1 MAYPDPTRVRTVSVI
16 GANTIGASWAAWFL
30 ARGLDVVASDPASDG
45 EARCRKI
52 VADAW
57 SALTTLGLAPG
68 ASPDRLVFVRDPVAA
83 AMRGDVVQESAPERL
98 PLKQALLADL
108 DAALPPDRVIAS
120 STSGF
125 TTAEMQTRMRH
136 PERLVV
142 AHPFN
147 PPHLIPLVEVV
158 GGGRTEAPAVDW
170 AMAFYAAVGKHP
182 IRLNKA
188 VPGHLANRLQQALWR
203 EAIHLVAEGVASVA
217 DVDAAVAYGPGLR
230 WAIMGP
236 TLTFH
241 LGGGA
246 GGMAHFFD
254 HFGGYIETQW
264 RELGSPTLTPA
275 LIEQLID
282 GVTQE
287 AGGRSIPTLAAERD
301 TCLLDI
307 LAALAKH
314 RAVR

>member
-1 MAYPDPTRVRTVSVI
+1 MAFPDPTSVRTVAVI

-30 ARGLDVVASDPASDG
+30 ARGCDVVASDPAPDG
-45 EARCRKI
+45 EARARRI

-57 SALTTLGLAPG
+57 PVVSAFGLAPG
-68 ASPDRLVFVRDPVAA
+68 ASPDRLRFEPDPVAA
-83 AMRGDVVQESAPERL
+83 ARLGDVVQESAPERIDV
-98 PLKQALLADL
+98 KRQLLAQL

-125 TTAEMQTRMRH
+125 TTAEMQTEMRH

-147 PPHLIPLVEVV
+147 PPHIIPLVEVV
-158 GGGRTEAPAVDW
+158 GGGQTSRDAVDW
-170 AMAFYAAVGKHP
+170 AMAFYAAIGKHP

-203 EAIHLVAEGVASVA
+203 EALHMVAEGVASVA
-217 DVDAAVAYGPGLR
+217 DVDAAIAYGPGLR
-230 WAIMGP
+230 WAVMGP

-246 GGMAHFFD
+246 GGIDHFFD
-254 HFGGYIETQW
+254 HFGGYITAQW
-264 RELGSPTLTPA
+264 RELGSPALTPD
-275 LIEQLID
+275 LIRRVIEGTRD
-282 GVTQE
+282 AS
-287 AGGRSIPTLAAERD
+287 AGRPVAALAAERD
-301 TCLLDI
+301 ACLLDI
-307 LAALAKH
+307 LAALARH
-314 RAVR
+314 RAAR